1 MINRIIGGILSNYR
15 ANANRKATVRKV
27 ERENQ
32 RIVRQLE
39 RYRQDWEAIMHG
51 LAVRDCETEK
61 SSEFDRFDSVLWG
74 VSK

>member
-15 ANANRKATVRKV
+15 ANANRKATVSKV

-39 RYRQDWEAIMHG
+39 RHRQDWETIMHG
-51 LAVRDCETEK
+51 LAVRDADTEK
-61 SSEFDRFDSVLWG
+61 ENRFDRFDCVTWG